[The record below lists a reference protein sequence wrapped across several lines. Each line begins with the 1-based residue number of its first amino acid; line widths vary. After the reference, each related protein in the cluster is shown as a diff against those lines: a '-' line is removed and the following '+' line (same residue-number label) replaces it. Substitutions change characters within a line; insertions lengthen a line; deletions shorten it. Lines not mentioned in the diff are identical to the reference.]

1 MTFESICVH
10 EMPELRTTRPHIL
23 PIYATASF
31 DFESIDQGI
40 DIFTGKEKG
49 HVYSRYAN
57 PTVDA
62 VADKIA
68 LLETFGTGKTAH
80 AIMLS
85 SGMAAIST
93 LLISLLKTGDTV
105 LTQGNLYGG
114 TTELLQKTLAPLG
127 IQTQMIDLRDLALVE
142 QTLQKNDSIRL
153 LYFETPA
160 NPTLDCVDI
169 AALANLAQKYG
180 IYSTV
185 DNTFCTPYLQQPLAQ
200 GVDFVVHSTT
210 KYLNGHGNS
219 MSGAL
224 VGTNLELMR
233 GKIWQTMKLAG
244 TNCSPFEAWLTHNG
258 MKTLKLRMDKHC
270 QNAQAIAEW
279 LSKQDAVSQVNYPGL
294 PNHRAHE
301 TAKKQMT
308 QFGAMLSFEL
318 AGGLDAA
325 MSFMNKI
332 KFCTLAPTLGD
343 VDTLVLHP
351 TTMSHL
357 NVAPDIRLA
366 NGITDGLVRLSI
378 GIEAV
383 EDIIADLEQAIQ

>member
-40 DIFTGKEKG
+40 DIFTSKEKG

-180 IYSTV
+180 IYSAV

-383 EDIIADLEQAIQ
+383 EDIIADLAQAIQ